1 MNLKLTLI
9 KLLIYSFPFVSL
21 IAQSSTNLSYTI
33 TAELVDN
40 QSNPIALGNVLV
52 LNPKDSSLIKG
63 TVFMDGNVQ
72 IATITTSPLLLK
84 ITALGYEDFFQK
96 ITNHQATTT
105 LKLGKLTL
113 ANQLLAGV
121 EVVASQT
128 VFEQR
133 GTDLIVN
140 VANTSLKEA
149 GTALDVIQNAP
160 KVFVSRG
167 GQISVI
173 GKGAALVYLNG
184 QQVSSTQILSSIAS
198 NDIKKVEIIEN
209 PSAKYDAAGN
219 AVINIITKS
228 KTLEGYKI
236 GLLQRAGK
244 GKFYRSYF
252 QANTYYKVDK
262 LMLQASYG
270 IRPWQ
275 WGGRNRQTR
284 TNLANT
290 TFSEIDNYFVQ
301 KNKRLDHD
309 YNFRSTYHFSSNL
322 SLNLQY
328 TGTAVNGDRA
338 ADNLRTAL
346 SNEVSDFTID
356 GKIIGTSD
364 QTSNTLNLSLQ
375 NSLDTLGSTFQLVGQ
390 YATYD
395 LDRNQRNQQL
405 FAKEG
410 LTTPINRKS
419 INQNDIRIYSFQA
432 DYKKVMNEKWSLE
445 NGLKN
450 AYVTNS
456 SSLQFEGED
465 REGSYFEI
473 PEFTNSFEYSE
484 NILAAYSQVN
494 WQGKQV
500 QVSAG
505 LRSEWTQTK
514 GASTNAGEQ
523 QTYDRSYFNLFP
535 SVTVRQTF
543 NEKLTASIDYG
554 YRISRPLFQDLN
566 PYVLFVD
573 SLVSL
578 KGNPNLVP
586 EYSHSVTSNLN
597 WQNWNLS
604 LNYIY
609 TKNKINQIFRSQDIG
624 NSEAISFVKENLRH
638 TKLYSATLARSVNFK
653 KYNAYFTVGTFYDD
667 HQVPDTD
674 NLLVNDKWGYYF
686 QINQSI
692 QLPWSLK
699 FAANYSY
706 TSSRVDGVYIDNPIS
721 YLNVSLSRKFFDNQ
735 LTATLWGNDVF
746 DKFKFTGNSNFNR
759 MYMTYLSELDFHYIR
774 LSLNWNFGKLG
785 TNNFGGKQISKSE
798 LNRINRGL

>member
-9 KLLIYSFPFVSL
+9 KLLIYSFPFASL
-21 IAQSSTNLSYTI
+21 IAQSSTNFSYTI
-33 TAELVDN
+33 TAEVIDN

-63 TVFMDGNVQ
+63 AVFMDGNVQ
-72 IATITTSPLLLK
+72 IATIMTSPLLLK

-96 ITNHQATTT
+96 ITNHQAVTT

-149 GTALDVIQNAP
+149 GTALDVIQNTP

-364 QTSNTLNLSLQ
+364 QISNTLNLSLQ

-390 YATYD
+390 YATYN

-456 SSLQFEGED
+456 SLLQFEGED
-465 REGSYFEI
+465 EEGKYFEI

-494 WQGKQV
+494 WQGKKV

-514 GASTNAGEQ
+514 GTSTNAGEQ
-523 QTYDRSYFNLFP
+523 QNYDRSYFNLFP
-535 SVTVRQTF
+535 SITIRQTF
-543 NEKLTASIDYG
+543 NDKLTASIDYG
-554 YRISRPLFQDLN
+554 YRINRPLFQDLN

-586 EYSHSVTSNLN
+586 EYSHSITSNIN

-774 LSLNWNFGKLG
+774 LSLNWTFGKLG

>member
-1 MNLKLTLI
+1 MNLKLILI
-9 KLLIYSFPFVSL
+9 QLLVFSYALNGIY
-21 IAQSSTNLSYTI
+21 AQNNPNFAYTI
-33 TAELVDN
+33 TAQVVDD
-40 QSNPIALGNVLV
+40 QSKPIELGNVLL
-52 LNPKDSSLIKG
+52 LNPQDSSLLKG
-63 TVFMDGNVQ
+63 AIFMDGKIQVDK
-72 IATITTSPLLLK
+72 ISTTSFLLN
-84 ITALGYEDFFQK
+84 ITALGYEDFFQQINNSK
-96 ITNHQATTT
+96 QITP
-105 LKLGKLTL
+105 LDLGKLTL
-113 ANQLLAGV
+113 SNQLLVGV
-121 EVVASQT
+121 EVVAQQK

-140 VANTSLKEA
+140 VANTSLQEA
-149 GTALDVIQNAP
+149 GTALDVLQNSP

-173 GKGAALVYLNG
+173 GKGAALIYLNG
-184 QQVSSTQILSSIAS
+184 QQISSTQILSSLSS

-262 LMLQASYG
+262 LLLQASYG

-284 TNLANT
+284 TNQVNT

-309 YNFRSTYHFSSNL
+309 YNFRSTYQFSSNL
-322 SLNLQY
+322 QLNLQY
-328 TGTAVNGDRA
+328 TGAAVTGDQE

-346 SNEVSDFTID
+346 SDEVADFTID
-356 GKIIGTSD
+356 GKIIGLYD
-364 QTSNTLNLSLQ
+364 QISNTINLSLQ
-375 NSLDTLGSTFQLVGQ
+375 NTLDTLGSNFQLVGQ
-390 YATYD
+390 FATYD
-395 LDRNQRNQQL
+395 FDRKGRNQQL
-405 FAKEG
+405 FAKENT
-410 LTTPINRKS
+410 TTPINRKS
-419 INQNDIRIYSFQA
+419 VNQNDIRIYSFQA
-432 DYKKVMNEKWSLE
+432 DYKKVFNKKWTLE

-450 AYVTNS
+450 AYVTNN
-456 SSLQFEGED
+456 SSLKFEGED
-465 REGSYFEI
+465 PEGTYFEI
-473 PEFTNSFEYSE
+473 PQFSNNFAYSE

-494 WQGKQV
+494 WQGKQMKFT
-500 QVSAG
+500 AG
-505 LRSEWTQTK
+505 LRSEWTQTE
-514 GASTNAGEQ
+514 GSSTNTGTEQ
-523 QTYDRSYFNLFP
+523 AYDRSYFNLFP
-535 SVTVRQTF
+535 SASISQTF
-543 NEKLTASIDYG
+543 NDKLTASIDYG
-554 YRISRPLFQDLN
+554 YRINRPLFQDLN

-586 EYSHSVTSNLN
+586 EYSHAITTNIN
-597 WQNWNLS
+597 WGNWNLN

-609 TKNKINQIFRSQDIG
+609 TKNKINQIFRSQDIE
-624 NSEAISFVKENLRH
+624 NPEAISFVKENLRH
-638 TKLYSATLARSVNFK
+638 TTLYSAALSRPINFK
-653 KYNAYFTVGTFYDD
+653 KYSAYFTVGTFYDD

-674 NLLVNDKWGYYF
+674 NLLVNNKWGYYV
-686 QINQSI
+686 QINQSL
-692 QLPWSLK
+692 QLPWSFKL
-699 FAANYSY
+699 AANYSY

-721 YLNVSLSRKFFDNQ
+721 YLNLSLSRKFFNNQ
-735 LTATLWGNDVF
+735 LTTTLWGNDVF
-746 DKFKFTGNSNFNR
+746 DKFKFTGISNFNR

-798 LNRINRGL
+798 LNRINRSL

>member
-1 MNLKLTLI
+1 MNLKLILI
-9 KLLIYSFPFVSL
+9 HLFVYSFIFNSL
-21 IAQSSTNLSYTI
+21 YA
-33 TAELVDN
+33 
-40 QSNPIALGNVLV
+40 QSNPSFSYAITAQIVDDQSQPIDLGNVLL
-52 LNPKDSSLIKG
+52 LNPQDSSLLKG
-63 TVFMDGNVQ
+63 AVFMDGNIQVDN
-72 IATITTSPLLLK
+72 ITTPTFLLN
-84 ITALGYEDFFQK
+84 ITSLGYEGIYQK
-96 ITNHQATTT
+96 ITNSKQATI
-105 LKLGKLTL
+105 LDLGKITL
-113 ANQLLAGV
+113 ANQLLVGV
-121 EVVASQT
+121 EVVAKQT

-140 VANTSLKEA
+140 VANTSLQEA
-149 GTALDVIQNAP
+149 GTALDVLQNSP

-167 GQISVI
+167 GEISVI
-173 GKGAALVYLNG
+173 GKGAALIYLNG
-184 QQVSSTQILSSIAS
+184 QQVSSTQILSSIS
-198 NDIKKVEIIEN
+198 SSDIKKVEIIEN

-252 QANTYYKVDK
+252 QANTYYKVGK

-284 TNLANT
+284 TNKANT

-301 KNKRLDHD
+301 KNNRLDHD
-309 YNFRSTYHFSSNL
+309 YNLRSTYQFSSNL
-322 SLNLQY
+322 RLNMQY
-328 TGTAVNGDRA
+328 TGAAVTGDQA

-346 SNEVSDFTID
+346 STEVPDFTIE
-356 GKIIGTSD
+356 GKISGPYD
-364 QTSNTLNLSLQ
+364 QISNTLNLSLQ
-375 NSLDTLGSTFQLVGQ
+375 NTLDTLGSNFQLAGQ
-390 YATYD
+390 FATYD
-395 LDRNQRNQQL
+395 LDRIGRTQQL
-405 FAKEG
+405 FIKENVS
-410 LTTPINRKS
+410 TPINRKS
-419 INQNDIRIYSFQA
+419 TNQNDIRIYSFQA
-432 DYKKVMNEKWSLE
+432 DYKKVFNKKWTLE

-456 SSLQFEGED
+456 SALRFEGED
-465 REGSYFEI
+465 LDGLYFEI
-473 PEFTNSFEYSE
+473 PEFSNSFAYSE
-484 NILAAYSQVN
+484 NILAAYSQAH
-494 WQGKQV
+494 WQGEKV
-500 QVSAG
+500 KFSAG
-505 LRSEWTQTK
+505 LRSEWTQTEGISK
-514 GASTNAGEQ
+514 NSGTE

-535 SVTVRQTF
+535 SASIHKTF

-586 EYSHSVTSNLN
+586 EYSHSFTTNIN
-597 WQNWNLS
+597 WNNWNLN

-609 TKNKINQIFRSQDIG
+609 TKNKINQIFRSQDVR
-624 NSEAISFVKENLRH
+624 NPEAISFVKENLQH
-638 TKLYSATLARSVNFK
+638 TKLYSAALSRPVNFK
-653 KYNAYFTVGTFYDD
+653 KYSVYFSVGTFYDD

-674 NLLVNDKWGYYF
+674 NLLVNNKWGYNF
-686 QINQSI
+686 QINQSVE
-692 QLPWSLK
+692 LPWSMKL
-699 FAANYSY
+699 AANYSY

-721 YLNVSLSRKFFDNQ
+721 YLNVSLSRKFFNNQ
-735 LTATLWGNDVF
+735 LTTTLWGNDVF
-746 DKFKFTGNSNFNR
+746 DKFKFTGTSNFNQ

-798 LNRINRGL
+798 LNRINRSL

>member
-1 MNLKLTLI
+1 MNLKLILI
-9 KLLIYSFPFVSL
+9 QLLVFSYALNGIY
-21 IAQSSTNLSYTI
+21 AQNNPNFAYTI
-33 TAELVDN
+33 TAQVVDD
-40 QSNPIALGNVLV
+40 QSKPIELGNVLL
-52 LNPKDSSLIKG
+52 LNPQDSSLLKG
-63 TVFMDGNVQ
+63 AIFMDGKIQVDK
-72 IATITTSPLLLK
+72 ISTTSFLLN
-84 ITALGYEDFFQK
+84 ITALGYEDFFQQINNSK
-96 ITNHQATTT
+96 QITP
-105 LKLGKLTL
+105 LDLGKLTL
-113 ANQLLAGV
+113 SNQLLVGV
-121 EVVASQT
+121 EVVAQQK

-140 VANTSLKEA
+140 VANTSLQEA
-149 GTALDVIQNAP
+149 GTALDVLQNSP

-173 GKGAALVYLNG
+173 GKGAALIYLNG
-184 QQVSSTQILSSIAS
+184 QQISSTQILSSLSS

-262 LMLQASYG
+262 LLLQASYG

-284 TNLANT
+284 TNQVNT

-309 YNFRSTYHFSSNL
+309 YNFRSTYQFSSNL
-322 SLNLQY
+322 QLNLQY
-328 TGTAVNGDRA
+328 TGAAVTGDQE

-346 SNEVSDFTID
+346 SDEVADFTID
-356 GKIIGTSD
+356 GKIIGLYD
-364 QTSNTLNLSLQ
+364 QISNTVNLSLQ
-375 NSLDTLGSTFQLVGQ
+375 NMLDTLGSNFQLVGQ
-390 YATYD
+390 FATYD
-395 LDRNQRNQQL
+395 FDRKGRNQQL
-405 FAKEG
+405 FTKENT
-410 LTTPINRKS
+410 TTPINRKS
-419 INQNDIRIYSFQA
+419 VNQNDIRIYSFQA
-432 DYKKVMNEKWSLE
+432 DYKKVFNKKWTLE

-450 AYVTNS
+450 AYVTNN
-456 SSLQFEGED
+456 SSLKFEGED
-465 REGSYFEI
+465 PEGTYFEI
-473 PEFTNSFEYSE
+473 PQFSNNFAYSE

-494 WQGKQV
+494 WQGKQMKFT
-500 QVSAG
+500 AG
-505 LRSEWTQTK
+505 LRSEWTQTE
-514 GASTNAGEQ
+514 GSSTNTGTEQ
-523 QTYDRSYFNLFP
+523 AYDRSYFNLFP
-535 SVTVRQTF
+535 SASISQTF
-543 NEKLTASIDYG
+543 NDKLTASIDYG
-554 YRISRPLFQDLN
+554 YRINRPLFQDLN
-566 PYVLFVD
+566 PHVLFVD

-586 EYSHSVTSNLN
+586 EYSHAITTNIN
-597 WQNWNLS
+597 WGNWNLN

-609 TKNKINQIFRSQDIG
+609 TKNKINQIFRSQDIE

-638 TKLYSATLARSVNFK
+638 TTLYSAALFRPINFK
-653 KYNAYFTVGTFYDD
+653 KYSAYFTVGTFYDD

-674 NLLVNDKWGYYF
+674 NLLVNNKWGYYV
-686 QINQSI
+686 QINQSL
-692 QLPWSLK
+692 QLPWSFKL
-699 FAANYSY
+699 AANYSY

-721 YLNVSLSRKFFDNQ
+721 YLNLSLSRKFFNNQ
-735 LTATLWGNDVF
+735 LTTTLWGNDVF
-746 DKFKFTGNSNFNR
+746 DKFKFTGISNFNR

-798 LNRINRGL
+798 LNRINRSL